1 MTRLTM
7 TALLSVCGGETMEGP
22 MMGITR
28 ARPVRRSSLA
38 RAGAAA
44 VVAAGLALTGA
55 AVAPAAGA
63 KVAPAILQSLDCRSV
78 SQCVAVG
85 VNTPVKPTQLEG
97 DNWNGKSWVRVAVPE
112 PPGAVVVRLNGVSC
126 PARHP
131 CVAVG
136 KVQPKSGGSYPIG
149 EVWHGTY
156 WSATKAAA
164 AGTSAELT
172 AVSCPTIASC
182 FAVGDYAPKG
192 SGRTVLIEHWNGKA
206 WAQLRA
212 TAPRG
217 SKDAILHAVSCAAWD
232 MCVAVGDDRS
242 GQLAERWNGHAW
254 AVTRPPTTS
263 SESLWGVSCPAATR
277 CFAVGGDDLGQGA
290 LVDQWNG
297 KSWTRSYPAVASD
310 GDYPILKS
318 VSCSSATAC
327 LAVGNNVDGVFTER
341 LTDQGFVPD
350 TSPFIGGTPRYVLQ
364 VRCLSATRCVA
375 LASAWPNSQSWRSEA
390 EFWNGSSWQTV
401 LTS

>member
-1 MTRLTM
+1 MRGS
-7 TALLSVCGGETMEGP
+7 TA
-22 MMGITR
+22 
-28 ARPVRRSSLA
+28 ARQLRHSLLA
-38 RAGAAA
+38 RAGAA

-55 AVAPAAGA
+55 AVAPAAPA
-63 KVAPAILQSLDCRSV
+63 AVAPAAAAVAPAILQSLDCRTV

-85 VNTPVKPTQLEG
+85 VNTPVKPTQLAG
-97 DNWNGKSWVRVAVPE
+97 DNWNGMSWVRVPVPK

-136 KVQPKSGGSYPIG
+136 KAQQKSGGSYPIG
-149 EVWHGTY
+149 EVWHGTS
-156 WSATKAAA
+156 WSVTRAAA
-164 AGTSAELT
+164 AGTSSELT

-192 SGRTVLIEHWNGKA
+192 GGRTVLIEHWNGKS

-212 TAPRG
+212 TVPRG
-217 SKDAILHAVSCAAWD
+217 SRNAILRAISCAAWN
-232 MCVAVGDDRS
+232 MCVAVGADRS

-254 AVTRPPTTS
+254 AASRPPTRS

-277 CFAVGGDDLGQGA
+277 CYAAGGDDLGQGA
-290 LVDQWNG
+290 LVDEWNG
-297 KSWTRSYPAVASD
+297 KSWTRSYPVVASD

-327 LAVGNNVDGVFTER
+327 LAVGNNADGVFTER
-341 LTDQGFVPD
+341 LTGQGFVPD
-350 TSPFIGGTPRYVLQ
+350 TSPYTGGTPRYVLQ

-390 EFWNGSSWQTV
+390 EFWNGVSWRTV